1 MKNPDSIKAL
11 QLKIKNLEKE
21 NLLLKKKLNAK
32 ASTKNTVKTPKE
44 LKPIFSK
51 AEKIVGEYFNKIN
64 LNPKKGVITINNERY
79 VLVRASALSH
89 EFFQCMMDLYKDRGK
104 TESQNIGKNILFD
117 IGHVIGMEDAKLIHK
132 KMRLKNPIEKLSA
145 GPVHFAYSGWASVE
159 ILPESNPSP
168 DENFFLKYNHPYSFE
183 ADAWIKSGI
192 KSKQP
197 VCTMNA
203 AYSSGW
209 CQESYGIPLTAVE
222 ITCRAKG
229 DKHCTFIMAHPSKIE
244 SYLNKEVAV
253 KKLKQKPQIP
263 LFFERKAVEEKL
275 HKNEKLL
282 NTAQKISKLGSW
294 EFDLLTHDL
303 TWSDELYN
311 IFDIKA
317 DKVDKSNLY
326 NEYLSRIHKDDLSE
340 LTKSIENSI
349 LTGAQYTV
357 KHRIVL
363 PNGKIKWVVGAGVP
377 LLDNKQKVVKLT
389 GYAQDITE
397 KVETEI
403 ELNQFFKL
411 SLDMLCLANNNGYF
425 LKVSKGW
432 EKTLGYSLQELTS
445 KPFMSFIHPDDINIT
460 KKELSKLING
470 QHVYE
475 FENRYKHKTG
485 SYKVLNWNCSPDKA
499 TGLIYCIVRDVTK
512 EREAE
517 RKLKTT
523 LNERE
528 TLLKEIHHRVKN
540 NLQIISSLLKLHSEK
555 NNNNDFSDLVTES
568 QNRIVSMALIH
579 EMLYAK
585 SDLNNINLKQYI
597 HYIFDKLQSSYNKKE
612 IILKE
617 DIPSNLVV
625 EIDRMIPIGLILN
638 EAISNSFKYAFAK
651 DKGNVSIEVTGNK
664 LLICDDGKGF
674 PENFDFKSTTG
685 FGTQLMM
692 LLSEQ
697 LDAKIHFKS
706 NNGSCIE
713 LTFKQSIDASVK
725 S

>member
-11 QLKIKNLEKE
+11 KLKIKNLEKE
-21 NLLLKKKLNAK
+21 NLLLKKKLNSK
-32 ASTKNTVKTPKE
+32 VSTKNTVKTPKE
-44 LKPIFSK
+44 LKPVFSK
-51 AEKIVGEYFNKIN
+51 AEKIVGDYFSKIN
-64 LNPKKGVITINNERY
+64 LNPKKGAITINNERY

-89 EFFQCMMDLYKDRGK
+89 EFFQCIMDLYKDRGK

-183 ADAWIKSGI
+183 ADAWMKNGI

-209 CQESYGIPLTAVE
+209 CQESFGIPLTAVE
-222 ITCRAKG
+222 ITCKAKG
-229 DKHCTFIMAHPSKIE
+229 DEHCTFIMAHPSKIA
-244 SYLNKEVAV
+244 SYLNKEAVV
-253 KKLKQKPQIP
+253 KKSKQKPQIP
-263 LFFERKAVEEKL
+263 LFFERKAIEEQL
-275 HKNEKLL
+275 QKNEKLL

-294 EFDLLTHDL
+294 EFDLATQDL
-303 TWSDELYN
+303 IWSDELYN

-317 DKVDKSNLY
+317 DKIDKTSLY
-326 NEYLSRIHKDDLSE
+326 SEYLNRIHKDDLPE

-349 LTGAQYTV
+349 SKGEQYTV

-363 PNGKIKWVVGAGVP
+363 PNGKTKWVIGAGVP
-377 LLDNKQKVVKLT
+377 LLDNKHKVIKLT
-389 GYAQDITE
+389 GYAQDITD
-397 KVETEI
+397 KVQTEI

-411 SLDMLCLANNNGYF
+411 SLDLLCLASNDGYF
-425 LKVSKGW
+425 LKLSKGW
-432 EKTLGYSLQELTS
+432 EKTLGYTHSELTT
-445 KPFMSFIHPDDINIT
+445 KPFMSFIHSDDIDIT
-460 KKELSKLING
+460 QKELSKLIKG
-470 QHVYE
+470 EHVYE
-475 FENRYKHKTG
+475 FENRYRHKDG
-485 SYKVLNWNCSPDKA
+485 SYRTLNWNCSPDKA

-523 LNERE
+523 LSERE

-540 NLQIISSLLKLHSEK
+540 NLQIISSLLKLHSER

-597 HYIFDKLQSSYNKKE
+597 QYIFDKLQSSYNKKGIVLHE
-612 IILKE
+612 N
-617 DIPSNLVV
+617 IPTNLVV
-625 EIDRMIPIGLILN
+625 EIDKMIPIGLILN
-638 EAISNSFKYAFAK
+638 EAISNSFKYAFDKEEGIISLNIK
-651 DKGNVSIEVTGNK
+651 DNK
-664 LLICDDGKGF
+664 LLICDNGKGL
-674 PENFDFKSTTG
+674 PSNFKFKSTTG
-685 FGTQLMM
+685 FGTQLMH

-697 LDAKIHFKS
+697 LDAEIVFKS
-706 NNGSCIE
+706 NNGTCIE
-713 LTFKQSIDASVK
+713 LIFKQSIDASIK
-725 S
+725 G